1 MTKITRR
8 RLLGMA
14 GGAAALG
21 LVGCGG
27 DDDDDETPAPE
38 GTTPAGSSPA
48 ASAAAS
54 TATATTKPSVKP
66 AAEITYW
73 SVHPANS
80 KAVEEELIKRFQA
93 ANPQIKVKLETAG
106 ANYAEVSQKFNA
118 GLASKQIPDVVML
131 SDVWWFKYFLA
142 GTIEPMDALIKE
154 LKVETSDY
162 QDTLLKDYQ
171 FDGKQWGIPFAR
183 STPLFYYN
191 KEKWA
196 AAGLPDRGPK
206 TWDEMDEWGTKL
218 QASAG
223 SGEYAFTHV
232 KGDSYIA
239 WTFQGIIWQFG
250 GRYSDEKFKM
260 LLDSQAAI
268 DAGNYLRSQVFTRKY
283 ANVTAKEEK
292 ADFLAGTSYSMLS
305 STGGL
310 AGVLKDAKFPVG
322 TAFYPEKKQFGCPT
336 GGAGL
341 CIPSSISDEKKLA
354 AVTFVAF
361 ITNPENTA
369 YYSQNVGYMPVRKS
383 AVNGPLMAEFFTKY
397 PQFKTA
403 VDQLAK
409 TQPQDSAR
417 VYVPGGDAILGKG
430 LERMIINNE
439 DAKDVWPS
447 VKKELEKVVDSDIR
461 PKLKL

>member
-1 MTKITRR
+1 MAKITRR

-27 DDDDDETPAPE
+27 DDDDETPAPE

-206 TWDEMDEWGTKL
+206 TWDEMDEWGAKL

-354 AVTFVAF
+354 AMTFIAF
-361 ITNPENTA
+361 ITSPENTA

>member
-1 MTKITRR
+1 MAKITRR

-21 LVGCGG
+21 LVGCG
-27 DDDDDETPAPE
+27 DDDDETPAPE

-191 KEKWA
+191 KDKWA

-206 TWDEMDEWGTKL
+206 TWDEMDEWGAKL

-268 DAGNYLRSQVFTRKY
+268 DAGNYLRNQVFTRKY

-354 AVTFVAF
+354 AMTFIAF

>member
-1 MTKITRR
+1 MAKITRR

-27 DDDDDETPAPE
+27 DDDDETPAPE

-54 TATATTKPSVKP
+54 TATAITKPSVKP

-191 KEKWA
+191 KDKWA

-206 TWDEMDEWGTKL
+206 TWDEMDEWGAKL

-268 DAGNYLRSQVFTRKY
+268 DAGNYLRNQVFTRKY

-354 AVTFVAF
+354 AMTFIAF
-361 ITNPENTA
+361 ITSPENTA

>member
-1 MTKITRR
+1 MAKITRR

-27 DDDDDETPAPE
+27 DDDDETPAPE

-191 KEKWA
+191 KDKWA

-206 TWDEMDEWGTKL
+206 TWDEMDEWGAKL

-268 DAGNYLRSQVFTRKY
+268 DAGNYLRNQVFTRKY

-354 AVTFVAF
+354 AMTFIAF
-361 ITNPENTA
+361 ITSPENTA

>member
-1 MTKITRR
+1 MAKITRR

-27 DDDDDETPAPE
+27 DDDETPAPE

-171 FDGKQWGIPFAR
+171 FDGKQWGMPFAR

-191 KEKWA
+191 KDKWA

-206 TWDEMDEWGTKL
+206 TWDEMDEWGGKL

-310 AGVLKDAKFPVG
+310 AGLLKDAKFPVG

-354 AVTFVAF
+354 AMTFIAF

-430 LERMIINNE
+430 LERMILNNE

>member
-1 MTKITRR
+1 MAKITRR

-27 DDDDDETPAPE
+27 DDDDETPAPE

-80 KAVEEELIKRFQA
+80 KAVEEELIKHFQA

-191 KEKWA
+191 KDKWA

-206 TWDEMDEWGTKL
+206 TWDEMDEWGAKL

-268 DAGNYLRSQVFTRKY
+268 DAGNYLRNQVFTRKY

-354 AVTFVAF
+354 AMTFIAF
-361 ITNPENTA
+361 ITSPENTA

>member
-1 MTKITRR
+1 
-8 RLLGMA
+8 MA

-27 DDDDDETPAPE
+27 DDDDDNGNESPTSAP
-38 GTTPAGSSPA
+38 GGATTA
-48 ASAAAS
+48 ASP
-54 TATATTKPSVKP
+54 TTPSVK
-66 AAEITYW
+66 AASEITYW

-80 KAVEEELIKRFQA
+80 KAAEEELIKRFQA
-93 ANPQIKVKLETAG
+93 QYPDIKVKLETAG

-142 GTIEPMDALIKE
+142 KTIEPMDNLIKE
-154 LKVETSDY
+154 LKVDTADY

-171 FDGKQWGIPFAR
+171 FEGKQWGMPFAR

-191 KEKWA
+191 KDKWT

-206 TWDEMDEWGTKL
+206 TWDEMDEWGAKL
-218 QASAG
+218 QAKAG

-239 WTFQGIIWQFG
+239 WTFQGMIWQFG
-250 GRYSDEKFKM
+250 GRFSDEKFTM
-260 LLDSQAAI
+260 LMDSQAGI
-268 DAGNYLRSQVFTRKY
+268 DAGNYVRSQVFTKKY
-283 ANVTAKEEK
+283 ANVTANDEK
-292 ADFLAGTSYSMLS
+292 KDFLAGSTASILS

-310 AGVLKDAKFPVG
+310 TGVLKDAKFPVG
-322 TAFYPEKKQFGCPT
+322 TAFYPEQKQFGCPT

-341 CIPSSISDEKKLA
+341 CIPSAISDEKKVA
-354 AVTFVAF
+354 AAMFIAF

-369 YYSQNVGYMPVRKS
+369 YYSQQVGYMPVRKS
-383 AVNGPLMAEFFTKY
+383 AVSGPLMTELFKQY
-397 PQFKTA
+397 PQYKTA
-403 VDQLAK
+403 VDQLSK

-430 LERMIINNE
+430 LERMVLNNE
-439 DAKDVWPS
+439 DAKTVWAD
-447 VKKELEKVVDSDIR
+447 VKKELEKIVDSDIR
-461 PKLKL
+461 PKIKI

>member
-1 MTKITRR
+1 MAKITRR

-27 DDDDDETPAPE
+27 DDDDETPAPE

-354 AVTFVAF
+354 AMTFVAF

>member
-1 MTKITRR
+1 MTHISRR
-8 RLLGMA
+8 HLLGMA

-27 DDDDDETPAPE
+27 DDDDAGQPPAAATQAS
-38 GTTPAGSSPA
+38 GGASPA
-48 ASAAAS
+48 A
-54 TATATTKPSVKP
+54 TPTPRGIKP

-80 KAVEEELIKRFQA
+80 KAAEEELIKRFQA
-93 ANPQIKVKLETAG
+93 AYPDIKVKLETAG

-118 GLASKQIPDVVML
+118 GLAAKQIPDVVML

-142 GTIEPMDALIKE
+142 GTIEPLDALLDE
-154 LKVETSDY
+154 VKVDRSDY

-171 FDGKQWGIPFAR
+171 FDGKQWGMPFAR

-206 TWDEMDEWGTKL
+206 TWDEFDEWAARL
-218 QASAG
+218 QAMAKP
-223 SGEYAFTHV
+223 GEFAFTHV

-250 GRYSDEKFKM
+250 GRYSDEKFTM
-260 LLDSQAAI
+260 LMDSPEGI
-268 DAGNYLRSQVFTRKY
+268 EAGNYIRSQVFTKKY
-283 ANVTAKEEK
+283 ANVTAKDEK
-292 ADFLAGTSYSMLS
+292 ADFLAGTTYSMLS

-341 CIPSSISDEKKLA
+341 CIPKAISDEKKLA
-354 AVTFVAF
+354 AMLFIAF

-383 AVNGPLMAEFFTKY
+383 AVNGPLMSEFFARY

-403 VDQLAK
+403 VDQLPK

-430 LERMIINNE
+430 LERMILNNE
-439 DAKDVWPS
+439 DAKNVWPD
-447 VKKELEKVVDSDIR
+447 VKKELQKIVDTEIR
-461 PKLKL
+461 PKLKI